1 MSGEC
6 LVIALII
13 GVLSFSCFRAKR
25 KNWGLA
31 VLPLVILPLVL
42 GGATYAAE
50 IIFEYDY
57 TLIFPMVLILAALAA
72 SCILLGISSVILIK
86 TKRLRIPYLTV
97 TVGFNFALALIM
109 LFRYYAILS

>member
-31 VLPLVILPLVL
+31 VLPLTILPLVL
-42 GGATYAAE
+42 GGTTYVAE
-50 IIFEYDY
+50 KVFEYEF
-57 TLIFPMVLILAALAA
+57 TLIFPMVLILASLAV
-72 SCILLGISSVILIK
+72 SSILLGVGSVILIK
-86 TKRLRIPYLTV
+86 TRRLRIPYLVV